1 MARVDAVG
9 GSGYVIDNGT
19 GLNVR
24 TKLNQI
30 TAALNSLNSG
40 TGDPSIN
47 TAFQPHINT
56 STNELKIRNA
66 ANDGYITLGKVNEA
80 NFGLLPLTGGT
91 LSGTLTHNYT
101 GAMRLPV
108 GTTAQRPS
116 SPAAG
121 DFRYNSTTSK
131 VEFYNGSSF
140 TNTGMDDF
148 TQTGTGASARTFQS
162 KGEDILSV
170 KDFGATGDGSTD
182 DSEAIQA
189 AINAARGS
197 SKVFIPK
204 GTYIVTK
211 TIEIPSN
218 SHLVGDGK
226 STVIK
231 MKDDVGRDTT
241 LMRTGKRAVTIT
253 GTYAQSGTTV
263 TVTIT
268 GNHPVQGGAS
278 DETKFDRTNYSV
290 LAPLKQRLVT
300 ADFTSG
306 SSTDGTYEITAVTAP
321 TGSGDNPTTGT
332 FTFTVANSVTTSGNV
347 SVTIGG
353 KIEYVTIEDMT
364 LDFNSQRHG
373 VSGGERLEDTITDA
387 AIKDG
392 DARQDNNATT
402 LCICF
407 TEYALIKNVRCLD
420 GRKHSL
426 DITAPKY
433 KRGSNGA
440 TYDADASK
448 FITVENCFVIGAGD
462 DNVTTHHV
470 SDVLITGCRSER
482 PGGHLVPGNSN
493 CFEVDDGSRN
503 ITLKNCTAIKG
514 IKGLQI
520 KGHNYAPAPYNVVV
534 DGFRATNCNIG
545 LDIRHS
551 GFYGDNST
559 GFVGDGST
567 ASFTLPNGF
576 GDTPAVYV
584 DSTLKTITTHY
595 TVSGTTLTFT
605 SGNIPAAPAIAGEE
619 NIVVYKSGSADEDG
633 DSQITDDD
641 DNVITFT
648 GSSPTAR
655 NVSISNVTII
665 APLEIRNTKTG
676 ESETTHSPDYAVRCN
691 SYENVQFTNIVCSDG
706 SLDLADD
713 YEDYVPTT
721 FDTNGDKSGGGMSTD
736 SVFRI
741 FRGASNV
748 LIKNLSIFGFS
759 DLDKG
764 FYVSSSF
771 TNNFALDGFNCVAG
785 PKFPI
790 RCLGTGATYN
800 GFIDK
805 FLIKGSSGT
814 PTTLNES
821 GKGTTNSPR
830 NLEQDAAGIRITA
843 PNVSVGQGSVN
854 RVKDA
859 NGNTTQGYDV
869 AVKGGLGATD
879 DAQPAPFTLMRAMRS
894 SGGTTTTPVSVI
906 NLDLEERD
914 AQNLGKGEG
923 LKISWR
929 KQEITDA
936 SPEEVCFIGSFKE
949 EATDADDDYSL
960 VIGTTET
967 AGTVSKKFEF
977 TSGGKFLPS
986 DDDSQDL
993 GSSSNRWDDVF
1004 ATNGTIQT
1012 SDERQKQDFE
1022 TITEA
1027 EKKVA
1032 TVLKSK
1038 LKKYRFKD
1046 AVTSKGESARIH
1058 FGIIAQEIK
1067 AAFEAESLDPAS
1079 YGMFCYDEMF
1089 TTDEE
1094 GNKTKVSDSY
1104 GVRYNELF
1112 AFILAST

>member
-30 TAALNSLNSG
+30 AAAINSLNSG

-56 STNELKIRNA
+56 STSELKIRNA

-91 LSGTLTHNYT
+91 LTGTLTHNYT

-121 DFRYNSTTSK
+121 DFRYNSTTNK
-131 VEFYNGSSF
+131 PEFYNGSSF
-140 TNTGMDDF
+140 LNTGMDDF

-170 KDFGATGDGSTD
+170 KDFGATGDGSTN
-182 DSEAIQA
+182 DSTAIQA

-197 SKVFIPK
+197 SKVYIPK
-204 GTYIVTK
+204 GTYRVNK

-231 MKDDVGRDTT
+231 MMDSVGRDTT

-268 GNHPVQGGAS
+268 GNHTVTNADGS
-278 DETKFDRTNYSV
+278 NRTNYSV
-290 LAPLKQRLVT
+290 LAPAVQRLVT
-300 ADFTSG
+300 ADFTTG
-306 SSTDGTYEITAVTAP
+306 SSTDGTYEITAVDSSA
-321 TGSGDNPTTGT
+321 GT

-353 KIEYVTIEDMT
+353 KIQYVTIEDMT
-364 LDFNSQRHG
+364 LDFNSQRHS
-373 VSGGERLEDTITDA
+373 VSGGERLEDTITDVA
-387 AIKDG
+387 FTNG
-392 DARQDNNATT
+392 DAKQDNQADT

-420 GRKHSL
+420 AYKHCL
-426 DITAPKY
+426 DVTAPKF

-440 TYDADASK
+440 TYDADPSK
-448 FITVENCFVIGAGD
+448 FVTIENCFFKGAGD
-462 DNVTTHHV
+462 DNLTTHFS
-470 SDVLITGCRSER
+470 SDILITGCRSER
-482 PGGHLVPGNSN
+482 PAGHLVPQNSN

-503 ITLKNCTAIKG
+503 VTLTNNTAIKG
-514 IKGLQI
+514 IKGMQI

-534 DGFRATNCNIG
+534 DGLRAVNCNMG

-551 GFYGDNST
+551 GFHGNDST
-559 GFVGDGST
+559 GFTGDGST
-567 ASFTLPNGF
+567 AAFTLPSGF
-576 GDTPAVYV
+576 GDTPRVYV
-584 DSTLKTITTHY
+584 GGTLKTITTHY

-605 SGNIPAAPAIAGEE
+605 SGNIPAAPTISGEK
-619 NIVVYKSGSADEDG
+619 NIVVYKTSTANEDED
-633 DSQITDDD
+633 DQITDDD
-641 DNVITFT
+641 GNVIRFT

-655 NVSISNVTII
+655 NVSVSNVTII
-665 APLEIRNTKTG
+665 APLEIKNTKTG
-676 ESETTHSPDYAVRCN
+676 ESETTHNPDYCIRCV

-713 YEDYVPTT
+713 FEDYVATT
-721 FDTNGDKSGGGMSTD
+721 FDGSGVKNGGGVSSD
-736 SVFRI
+736 SVFRL
-741 FRGASNV
+741 FFGASNV
-748 LIKNLSIFGFS
+748 LIQNLSIFGFS
-759 DLDKG
+759 DLEKG
-764 FYVSSSF
+764 FYVSTSYS
-771 TNNFALDGFNCVAG
+771 NNFVLDGFNCVGG
-785 PKFPI
+785 PKFAI
-790 RCLGTGATYN
+790 RCLGTSATYQ
-800 GFIDK
+800 GFIDN

-814 PTTLNES
+814 PTTLNQS
-821 GKGTTNSPR
+821 DLGTTGSPR
-830 NLEQDAAGIRITA
+830 NLEQKAAGIRITA
-843 PNVSVGQGSVN
+843 SNVSVGRGSVN
-854 RVKDA
+854 RVKDGS
-859 NGNTTQGYDV
+859 GNTTSGYDV
-869 AVKGGLGATD
+869 AVKGGLGSTD
-879 DAQPAPFTLMRAMRS
+879 DAQPAPFTLTRATRS
-894 SGGTTTTPVSVI
+894 TGGTETVPISVI
-906 NLDLEERD
+906 RLDQQEGD
-914 AQNLGKGEG
+914 DQNLGKGEG

-929 KQEITDA
+929 KQEVGDST
-936 SPEEVCFIGSFKE
+936 PEEICFLGSFKE
-949 EATDADDDYSL
+949 ETSDTDDDYSL
-960 VIGTTET
+960 VVGTTTT

-977 TSGGKFLPS
+977 TSGGNFIPS
-986 DDDSQDL
+986 DDNSQDL
-993 GSSSNRWDDVF
+993 GSSSNRFDDVF
-1004 ATNGTIQT
+1004 ATNGSIQT

-1027 EKKVA
+1027 EKRVA
-1032 TVLKSK
+1032 TVLKGK

-1046 AVTSKGESARIH
+1046 AVTSKGEKARIH
-1058 FGIIAQEIK
+1058 FGIVAQEIK
-1067 AAFEAESLDPAS
+1067 AAFEAESLDPAT

-1089 TTDEE
+1089 TTDED

-1104 GVRYNELF
+1104 GVRYSELF

>member
-30 TAALNSLNSG
+30 TAAINSLNSG

-56 STNELKIRNA
+56 STGELKIRNA
-66 ANDGYITLGKVNEA
+66 ANDGYITLGKVDET

-91 LSGTLTHNYT
+91 ISGTLTHNYT

-108 GTTAQRPS
+108 GTTAERPS
-116 SPAAG
+116 SPAEG
-121 DFRYNSTTSK
+121 GFRYNSTTK
-131 VEFYNGSSF
+131 KPEFYNGSSF
-140 TNTGMDDF
+140 LNTGMDDF

-162 KGEDILSV
+162 KGEDIVSV

-182 DSEAIQA
+182 DSTAIQA

-231 MKDDVGRDTT
+231 MKDDIGRDTT

-253 GTYAQSGTTV
+253 GTYTQSGTTV

-278 DETKFDRTNYSV
+278 DETKFNRTNYSV
-290 LAPLKQRLVT
+290 LAPAVQRFVT

-306 SSTDGTYEITAVTAP
+306 SSTDGTFEITAIDSSA
-321 TGSGDNPTTGT
+321 GT

-353 KIEYVTIEDMT
+353 KIQYVTIEDIT
-364 LDFNSQRHG
+364 LDFNSQRHA
-373 VSGGERLEDTITDA
+373 VTGGERLEDTITDA
-387 AIKDG
+387 AFKDG
-392 DARQDNNATT
+392 DALQDNNGDT
-402 LCICF
+402 LSICF
-407 TEYALIKNVRCLD
+407 TEYALIKNIRCLD
-420 GRKHSL
+420 ARKHCL
-426 DITAPKY
+426 DVTAPKY

-440 TYDADASK
+440 TYDADPSK
-448 FITVENCFVIGAGD
+448 FITLENCFVKGAGD
-462 DNVTTHHV
+462 DNLTTHHS
-470 SDVLITGCRSER
+470 SDILITGCRSER
-482 PGGHLVPGNSN
+482 PTGHLVATNSN

-503 ITLKNCTAIKG
+503 VTLTNNTAITG
-514 IKGLQI
+514 IKGMQI
-520 KGHNYAPAPYNVVV
+520 KGHNYAPAPYNVIV
-534 DGFRATNCNIG
+534 DGLRAVNCNIG

-551 GFYGDNST
+551 GFYGNDST
-559 GFVGDGST
+559 GFSGDGST
-567 ASFTLPNGF
+567 SAFTLPSGF
-576 GDTPAVYV
+576 GDTPSVIV
-584 DSTLKTITTHY
+584 DGTLKTITTHY

-605 SGNIPAAPAIAGEE
+605 SGNIPAAPTIAGEE
-619 NIVVYKSGSADEDG
+619 NIIVYKTGSANEDV
-633 DSQITDDD
+633 DDQITDDD
-641 DNVITFT
+641 GDIITFT

-655 NVSISNVTII
+655 NVSVSNVTII
-665 APLEIRNTKTG
+665 APLSITNTVTG
-676 ESETTHSPDYAVRCN
+676 GSATTNNPDYCVRCN

-713 YEDYVPTT
+713 FEDYVATT
-721 FDTNGDKSGGGMSTD
+721 FSGSGDDTVKTGGGVSSD
-736 SVFRI
+736 SVFRL

-748 LIKNLSIFGFS
+748 LVKNLSIFGFS
-759 DLDKG
+759 DLEKG
-764 FYVSSSF
+764 FYVSTSF
-771 TNNFALDGFNCVAG
+771 SNNFVLDGFNCVSG

-790 RCLGTGATYN
+790 RCLGSSATYQ
-800 GFIDK
+800 GFIDN

-814 PTTLNES
+814 PTTNNENDAAS
-821 GKGTTNSPR
+821 TNSPR
-830 NLEQDAAGIRITA
+830 NLEEKAAGIRITA
-843 PNVSVGQGSVN
+843 SNVSVGRGSVN
-854 RVKDA
+854 RVKDGS
-859 NGNTTQGYDV
+859 GNTTSGYDV
-869 AVKGGLGATD
+869 AVKGGLGSTD
-879 DAQPAPFTLMRAMRS
+879 DAQPAPFTLSRATRS
-894 SGGTTTTPVSVI
+894 TGGTETTPISAI
-906 NLDLEERD
+906 RLDLQEGD
-914 AQNLGKGEG
+914 GQNLGKGEG

-929 KQEITDA
+929 KQNVEDT

-949 EATDADDDYSL
+949 ESADDDDDYSL
-960 VIGTTET
+960 VVGTTT
-967 AGTVSKKFEF
+967 SAGTVTKKFEF
-977 TSGGKFLPS
+977 TSDGNFIPS
-986 DDDSQDL
+986 SDNSQDL
-993 GSSSNRWDDVF
+993 GSSSNRFDDIF
-1004 ATNGTIQT
+1004 ATNDSIQT

-1027 EKKVA
+1027 EKRVA

-1038 LKKYRFKD
+1038 LKKYKFKD

-1067 AAFEAESLDPAS
+1067 TAFEAESLDPAS

-1104 GVRYNELF
+1104 GVRYSELF